1 MSTKSENAQVFS
13 TCAHGETAKPGR
25 GMGGTELRKCL
36 SEVGKGSQQLQ
47 CVRAAPSSDL
57 MRHVNLSVSVSIPLC
72 GRHGWRFANTLF
84 FSIFPSLAWIHDF
97 PEYRLSFPAFLA
109 VRGGHVT

>member
-1 MSTKSENAQVFS
+1 MSTNSENAQVLF

-36 SEVGKGSQQLQ
+36 SEVGKGSQRLQ

-57 MRHVNLSVSVSIPLC
+57 MRHVNLSVLVSILLC
-72 GRHGWRFANTLF
+72 GRYGWQFANTP
-84 FSIFPSLAWIHDF
+84 FS
-97 PEYRLSFPAFLA
+97 LSFQALPGYTTSQNIDFHSQLSLQLG
-109 VRGGHVT
+109 VVM